1 MSKETEIAAKVL
13 AYRQT
18 GQCDDAKLKR
28 GADDNPGAPRYTVAQ
43 LYLWKPME
51 PAKKA
56 APKKK
61 ATRKKATK
69 KK

>member
-1 MSKETEIAAKVL
+1 MSKETEVAAKVL

-18 GQCDDAKLKR
+18 GECDDAKLKKL
-28 GADDNPGAPRYTVAQ
+28 ADDNPGAARYKVAS
-43 LYLWKPME
+43 LYLKP
-51 PAKKA
+51 AKKKA

-61 ATRKKATK
+61 VTK

>member
-1 MSKETEIAAKVL
+1 MSTSKEVEIAAKVL

-18 GQCDDAKLKR
+18 GQCDDAKLKKL
-28 GADDNPGAPRYTVAQ
+28 ADDNPGAPRYTVAR
-43 LYLWKPME
+43 LYLK

-61 ATRKKATK
+61 AAK